1 MKIIKYSI
9 LCLLLCSC
17 NSNETVIKNMRCE
30 YLTNPICIDSPS
42 PRFTWNY
49 DGKES
54 FIQGKFQLKI
64 ATDRENLNNLSNS
77 NTFVWN
83 SNTIQ
88 SDKTQTQYDGIHKL
102 QSHTKYY
109 WQLTV
114 WDESGKVKI
123 ESPILSFETAKMD
136 QTDWTGQ
143 WITDRND
150 KDCGASP
157 LLKKSF
163 VTTKKIEKA
172 RLYISAAAYYRMSI
186 NGTKIS
192 STSLNPGYTHYDKR
206 SLYDVYD
213 ITNDLKIGKNVLAA
227 ALGNGFYNE
236 IAPVGTWDFEK
247 ARWRNRARMIC
258 ELHIQYSDGS
268 KMVIN
273 SDDTWQTNEGP
284 YIQNNI
290 YAGDTYDTRLESMEK
305 SNDEPS
311 FEEKAIKVSS
321 PSPLL
326 VSETMPLIEVD
337 SIIRPISMK
346 AFGDSVY
353 VVDFGTNMSGY
364 CTLSICGERGTN
376 VSIQH
381 GELLKDNGRLEMRNL
396 DIYYKR
402 QPGLDFQTDTYLLN
416 GKDNV
421 LEPNFAYHGFRY
433 VEIKADKPITI
444 EKKDVV
450 AKFIHT
456 AVKSV
461 GKFCCS
467 NDTLNKIWK
476 AVNQSY
482 LSNLMS
488 IPTDCPQ
495 REKNGW
501 TADAHIAVDLGLL
514 NYDGITFYEKWIND
528 MIDNQTPEGRISGII
543 PSSGWGYDDWIGP
556 VWDSAIFIIPMA
568 LYHYYGDTKGIEKII
583 PTCTQYL
590 NYLNARED
598 SNKTVTYGIGDWV
611 FYKTQTPTD
620 FSTTCYYFLDNLYM
634 SQFMKIVGR
643 DGTSYYK
650 KAQELKDLINTKYF
664 DKSKMVYANGSQAS
678 QGIALYLGLV
688 PKEYEQRVA
697 DNLSNMISANGNH
710 LDFGVLGSKT
720 VLRMLAK
727 YGYADQ
733 AYEMATQQEAPS
745 WSNWIKKG
753 YTTPVETWI
762 LSPSFRDASTNHV
775 FLGDINA
782 WMYNILAGINYDEK
796 APGFRH
802 TIIKPYFIKKLNWV
816 EAEYNSTAGLISS
829 KWERKGDSVV
839 LKVRIPVNTT
849 ATLDVYGKKIEIGS
863 GSHEFTFENK

>member
-1 MKIIKYSI
+1 
-9 LCLLLCSC
+9 
-17 NSNETVIKNMRCE
+17 MRCE

>member
-1 MKIIKYSI
+1 
-9 LCLLLCSC
+9 
-17 NSNETVIKNMRCE
+17 
-30 YLTNPICIDSPS
+30 
-42 PRFTWNY
+42 
-49 DGKES
+49 
-54 FIQGKFQLKI
+54 
-64 ATDRENLNNLSNS
+64 
-77 NTFVWN
+77 
-83 SNTIQ
+83 
-88 SDKTQTQYDGIHKL
+88 
-102 QSHTKYY
+102 
-109 WQLTV
+109 
-114 WDESGKVKI
+114 
-123 ESPILSFETAKMD
+123 
-136 QTDWTGQ
+136 
-143 WITDRND
+143 
-150 KDCGASP
+150 
-157 LLKKSF
+157 
-163 VTTKKIEKA
+163 
-172 RLYISAAAYYRMSI
+172 
-186 NGTKIS
+186 
-192 STSLNPGYTHYDKR
+192 
-206 SLYDVYD
+206 
-213 ITNDLKIGKNVLAA
+213 
-227 ALGNGFYNE
+227 
-236 IAPVGTWDFEK
+236 
-247 ARWRNRARMIC
+247 
-258 ELHIQYSDGS
+258 
-268 KMVIN
+268 
-273 SDDTWQTNEGP
+273 
-284 YIQNNI
+284 
-290 YAGDTYDTRLESMEK
+290 
-305 SNDEPS
+305 
-311 FEEKAIKVSS
+311 
-321 PSPLL
+321 
-326 VSETMPLIEVD
+326 
-337 SIIRPISMK
+337 
-346 AFGDSVY
+346 
-353 VVDFGTNMSGY
+353 
-364 CTLSICGERGTN
+364 
-376 VSIQH
+376 
-381 GELLKDNGRLEMRNL
+381 MRNL

-402 QPGLDFQTDTYLLN
+402 QPGLDFQTDTYILN

-433 VEIKADKPITI
+433 VQIKTDRPITI

-528 MIDNQTPEGRISGII
+528 MIDNQTSEGRISGII

-568 LYHYYGDTKGIEKII
+568 LYHYYDDTKAIEKII
-583 PTCTQYL
+583 PTCARYL

-634 SQFMKIVGR
+634 SQFLKIVGK
-643 DGTSYYK
+643 DGANYYK

-697 DNLSNMISANGNH
+697 DNLSNMIKANGNH

-753 YTTPVETWI
+753 YTTPVETWV

-782 WMYNILAGINYDEK
+782 WMYNILAGINYDK
-796 APGFRH
+796 KTPGFRH
-802 TIIKPYFIKKLNWV
+802 IIIKPYFIKKLNWV
-816 EAEYNSTAGLISS
+816 EAEYNSAAGLISS
-829 KWERKGDSVV
+829 KWERKGDSVM
-839 LKVRIPVNTT
+839 LKVQIPINTT
-849 ATLDVYGKKIEIGS
+849 ATLDVYGKKAEIGS
-863 GSHEFTFENK
+863 GSHEFTFDSK